1 MLGSRPGRT
10 MRASL
15 PFRQMAQRST
25 FILLLLL
32 SVAIMLIGRA
42 DPTLYERTRMAVTDV
57 ATPILETLSRPVAA
71 AGEFVEDIKQLTVV
85 FQENEALREEN
96 LRLRRWRAVAQELET
111 ENVRLRGVLH
121 FVPEAPA
128 SFITGRVI
136 GDSGGAFLRSIL
148 VNVGERDGV
157 RKGTAAVD
165 GNGLL
170 GRVAEVGGRSARILL
185 VTDLN
190 SRIPVLIG
198 EGRDRAIMVG
208 DNTDRPEIKYLSLES
223 TVSAG
228 DLVVTSGHGGAF
240 PAGLPVGMVVITERG
255 DKRVQPF
262 LRPERLEFI
271 RMMDFGLTG
280 VLQDREVSES
290 DNRTGR

>member
-15 PFRQMAQRST
+15 PFRQLAQRST

-148 VNVGERDGV
+148 VNVGESNGV

-198 EGRDRAIMVG
+198 EGRDRAIMAG

-240 PAGLPVGMVVITERG
+240 PAGLPIGIVIITERG

-280 VLQDREVSES
+280 VLQDREVDES
-290 DNRTGR
+290 DNRAGQ

>member
-1 MLGSRPGRT
+1 M

-71 AGEFVEDIKQLTVV
+71 AGEFVEDIKQFTVV

-255 DKRVQPF
+255 DKLVQPF

>member
-42 DPTLYERTRMAVTDV
+42 DPTLFERTRMAVTDV

-71 AGEFVEDIKQLTVV
+71 AGEFIEDIKQLTVV